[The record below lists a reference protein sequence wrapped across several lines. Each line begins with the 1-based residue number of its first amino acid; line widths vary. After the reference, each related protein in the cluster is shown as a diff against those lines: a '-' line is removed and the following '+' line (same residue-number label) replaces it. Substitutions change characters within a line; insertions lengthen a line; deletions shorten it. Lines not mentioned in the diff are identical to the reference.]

1 MLTKKHVDKENKLT
15 TRNGTV
21 HTSNM
26 DITTREGIMADVKR
40 AEIESQ
46 LSKAKLPALPEPLP
60 ALVTDNHTHADAT
73 VEFSGL
79 DPELNLSAA
88 AVVGVHRI
96 VEVGCDQPSSEWA
109 VDFAATHEQVVAAV
123 ALHPNDG
130 ARMVARQGPEAVNDV
145 MRRIEQ
151 LATAHERVRAVGET
165 GLDYFRIQD
174 PAGQAFQREL
184 FARHIEIAQRTGR
197 ALVIHD
203 RDAHADV
210 AAVLDEYGW
219 PPRTIL
225 HCFSG
230 DAEFAAT
237 CLEHDAW
244 LSFAGSVTFKA
255 NGAVRDALR
264 STPADKVLV
273 ETDAPYLTPV
283 PMRGRPNAPY
293 LVPHTV
299 RFLAAARGIETSD
312 EQALAAWCRQ
322 LDANTSRAYGS
333 NPQAIVTGTW

>member
-1 MLTKKHVDKENKLT
+1 MNPT
-15 TRNGTV
+15 
-21 HTSNM
+21 
-26 DITTREGIMADVKR
+26 DIQARL
-40 AEIESQ
+40 AEDG
-46 LSKAKLPALPEPLP
+46 LPALPDPLP
-60 ALVTDNHTHADAT
+60 APVTDDHTHADAT
-73 VEFSGL
+73 ADFSGL
-79 DPELNLSAA
+79 DPELNLAA
-88 AVVGVHRI
+88 AAAAGVHRI

-109 VDFAATHEQVVAAV
+109 VDFSATHDSVVAAV

-130 ARMVARQGPEAVNDV
+130 ARMAARQGAEAVNDV

-174 PAGQAFQREL
+174 PVGQAFQREL
-184 FARHIEIAQRTGR
+184 FARHIDVAQRTGR

-219 PPRTIL
+219 PARTIL

-230 DAEFAAT
+230 DADFAAT

-244 LSFAGSVTFKA
+244 LSFAGSTTFKA
-255 NGAVRDALR
+255 NEQVREALR
-264 STPADKVLV
+264 MTPPDKVLA

-293 LVPHTV
+293 LMPHTV
-299 RFLAAARGIETSD
+299 RFLAATRGIEIID
-312 EQALAAWCRQ
+312 PDALADWCAQ
-322 LDANTSRAYGS
+322 LDVNASMAYGTDPAAVS
-333 NPQAIVTGTW
+333 GGVW